1 MMREHLPLLAALL
14 IAAPA
19 GAADSAASGLTL
31 PEQEFNPALVCPD
44 GSPGACDSEDILNA
58 VEFGANYAAAME
70 TRCFFMTQAP
80 CRPISAGRIFGARQG
95 EPVIWQYMELSPS
108 DGPLTHMLVIAED
121 SGAGEPYV
129 LAARQTVGSYAPP
142 MLVENGTEGL
152 IIHARGRSAGGT
164 DGRSDLILSRHAAGW
179 TAFNIH
185 DLLDEAQRMMPQGF
199 TLTPSADMDFS
210 AMILTVAVSREGDD
224 PCCPAGGTALIVL
237 DMPEGNLIRVSRIV
251 LRETRPVAAHS
262 LTPDGTA
269 DAERD

>member
-1 MMREHLPLLAALL
+1 MMRKHLPLLAALL

-19 GAADSAASGLTL
+19 GAADDAASGLPL

-58 VEFGANYAAAME
+58 VEFGADYAAAIE

-95 EPVIWQYMELSPS
+95 EPLIWQYMEMSPS

-129 LAARQTVGSYAPP
+129 LAARQTDGSYAPP
-142 MLVENGTEGL
+142 MLVENGTEGM
-152 IIHARGRSAGGT
+152 IVHARGRRAGGA
-164 DGRSDLILSRHAAGW
+164 DRRGDLILSRHAAGW
-179 TAFNIH
+179 TTFSIH

-199 TLTPSADMDFS
+199 TLTPSADMDMS
-210 AMILTVAVSREGDD
+210 AMILTVAVSRKGDD
-224 PCCPAGGTALIVL
+224 RCCPTGGTALIVL

-251 LRETRPVAAHS
+251 LRETRPVAAHA
-262 LTPDGTA
+262 LTPDSLA